1 MRRLAVLVVLAGA
14 WLALPAAADAA
25 RVAVGISPR
34 ADSRSVA
41 DAIERRTGTRPESLK
56 PIPALLVDLPEGV
69 SLKGIRGIRYVEP
82 LVTRRLA
89 FTPSDPLV
97 SKQWYLGF
105 SGFYAPWITLPSFEP
120 IPVAVIDS
128 GVDKSHPDLAG
139 KILDAETFVGGSAK
153 TDELGHGT
161 FVAGLIGAGVDNGIG
176 IAGLAPSAQL
186 LVAKVVT
193 KSRAIPVEAEAKAI
207 RWAVD
212 NGARV
217 INMSLGGIRDPLDP
231 DRDTYSRLE
240 ADAVAYA
247 ISNGVV
253 VVAAVGNSDQAPTS
267 PWKYASYPAA
277 LPHVLGVS
285 AMSESGAIPT
295 FSNRDRIYNDI
306 AAPGLRILSA
316 LPRSLTSRYPSCS
329 DQGYSICGPEEY
341 REAQGTSFAA
351 PQVSAAAAVLL
362 SLRPTLRP
370 EQVTQLL
377 LATAVDLEFSTGCS
391 ACGVGRDAYSGRGR
405 LDVATAIG
413 SLNKPLPERDFYE
426 TNDDLGSRAYTT
438 FGSNR
443 RIQATV
449 DYWDD
454 QDDVYA
460 ISLGRN
466 QPVYVGLT
474 GADTTVDVSLAF
486 WLPKAQSLERVV
498 DARYRVR
505 TSARRGSRQYLSYRP
520 RGRRHVL
527 RAGPHVEPG
536 RDPLPARHR
545 QGLAVQQLVVRH
557 VAQNAC
563 RVADHDRAWRDVFR
577 DDRARADERLLADL
591 DARAQDRASADARAA
606 PDRRPRDELV
616 APLGAAHEVV
626 VRRHD
631 AGSDEDVVLERGVG
645 GDVRLRLDLGQRA
658 HRRVVLDQR
667 AAAEHH
673 VVADRDSLADA
684 RLVAEDHARADPR
697 TGEDDRSG
705 GHDRPLPDLGRRERL
720 ALRGG
725 ARRERRLLPHDGV
738 LEHLDAFAQHRPRVH
753 RRRRVDVSCHR
764 ARSSACRAPVRLVR
778 RPRRPSVCRLR
789 RTPGGGTPDTRA

>member
-1 MRRLAVLVVLAGA
+1 MRRLVVLAAVVGA

-34 ADSRSVA
+34 ADAHAVA
-41 DAIERRTGTRPESLK
+41 AAIERRTGNEPESLK
-56 PIPALLVDLPEGV
+56 PIPVLVVDLPDGV
-69 SLKGIRGIRYVEP
+69 SLSGIRGVRYVER
-82 LVTRRLA
+82 LVSRHLA

-97 SKQWYLGF
+97 PKQWYLGF
-105 SGFYAPWITLPSFEP
+105 SGFYSSWITLPSFEP

-128 GVDKSHPDLAG
+128 GVDASHPDLAG
-139 KILDAETFVGGSAK
+139 RILDKETFVGGSAK

-161 FVAGLIGAGVDNGIG
+161 FVAGLIGAGVDNGVG

-247 ISNGVV
+247 VSNGVV

-285 AMSESGAIPT
+285 AMGESGAIPT
-295 FSNRDRIYNDI
+295 FSNRDPIYNDL

-316 LPRSLTSRYPSCS
+316 LPRTLTSRYPSCT

-377 LATAVDLEFSTGCS
+377 AETAVDLELSTGCS

-405 LDVATAIG
+405 LDVDAAIAA
-413 SLNKPLPERDFYE
+413 LDKRLPERDFYE

-449 DYWDD
+449 DFWDD

-460 ISLGRN
+460 IALDRN

-486 WLPKAQSLERVV
+486 WLPEAVSLERVA

-505 TSARRGSRQYLSYRP
+505 TSARRGSRQYLSFRP
-520 RGRRHVL
+520 R
-527 RAGPHVEPG
+527 AGGTFYVQVRMSSPG
-536 RDPLPARHR
+536 STRY
-545 QGLAVQQLVVRH
+545 
-557 VAQNAC
+557 
-563 RVADHDRAWRDVFR
+563 
-577 DDRARADERLLADL
+577 
-591 DARAQDRASADARAA
+591 
-606 PDRRPRDELV
+606 
-616 APLGAAHEVV
+616 
-626 VRRHD
+626 
-631 AGSDEDVVLERGVG
+631 
-645 GDVRLRLDLGQRA
+645 
-658 HRRVVLDQR
+658 
-667 AAAEHH
+667 
-673 VVADRDSLADA
+673 
-684 RLVAEDHARADPR
+684 RLVIVK
-697 TGEDDRSG
+697 G
-705 GHDRPLPDLGRRERL
+705 
-720 ALRGG
+720 
-725 ARRERRLLPHDGV
+725 
-738 LEHLDAFAQHRPRVH
+738 
-753 RRRRVDVSCHR
+753 
-764 ARSSACRAPVRLVR
+764 
-778 RPRRPSVCRLR
+778 
-789 RTPGGGTPDTRA
+789 